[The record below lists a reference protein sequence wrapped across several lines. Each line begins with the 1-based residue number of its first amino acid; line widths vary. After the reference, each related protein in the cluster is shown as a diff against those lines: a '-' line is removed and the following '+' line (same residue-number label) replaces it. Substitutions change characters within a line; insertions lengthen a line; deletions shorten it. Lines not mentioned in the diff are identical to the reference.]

1 MVDQTVLTATFNSY
15 GNRQISTPPP
25 LHKID
30 TAEPT
35 DKKLAQVITLVRGTL
50 IPNMVQ
56 IHELETSGQ
65 TGKM

>member
-1 MVDQTVLTATFNSY
+1 MGIGKFQ
-15 GNRQISTPPP
+15 PPP
-25 LHKID
+25 HKID

-65 TGKM
+65 TGEM